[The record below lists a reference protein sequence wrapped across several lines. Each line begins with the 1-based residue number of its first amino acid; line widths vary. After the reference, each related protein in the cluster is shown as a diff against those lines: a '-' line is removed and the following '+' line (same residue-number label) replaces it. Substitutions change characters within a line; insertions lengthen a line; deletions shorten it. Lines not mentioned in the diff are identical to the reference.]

1 MNVFNSAHQVTAAYP
16 VEKKKSCYL
25 CVEFHQL
32 QKKSNQRVEIAFIK
46 FVGRSKWC
54 QIQLCIIIFPEAV
67 APYERNDLKNVNYTK
82 PSKLQLLIL
91 YRRAPHKLITG

>member
-1 MNVFNSAHQVTAAYP
+1 M
-16 VEKKKSCYL
+16 
-25 CVEFHQL
+25 EFHQL

-67 APYERNDLKNVNYTK
+67 APYGRNNLKNVNYTK

-91 YRRAPHKLITG
+91 YRRNLNSVEVSVTIEMFPDYMAPHKLITG